1 MLQVTNYQHTDEAK
15 RKIAEARTGKR
26 HSARTRAKIGER
38 RTERELEA
46 ALYRVASRHR
56 EEL

>member
-1 MLQVTNYQHTDEAK
+1 MTNYQHTDEAK